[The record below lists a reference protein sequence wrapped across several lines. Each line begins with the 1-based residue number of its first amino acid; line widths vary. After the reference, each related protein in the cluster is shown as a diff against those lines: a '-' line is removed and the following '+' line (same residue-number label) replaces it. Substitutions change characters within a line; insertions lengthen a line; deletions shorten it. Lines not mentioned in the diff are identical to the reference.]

1 MKYGLYLH
9 EVLMAKFETERE
21 AYKAADFA
29 NSETGITH
37 HVKLLNDSSK
47 WNELKMFIEEGILS
61 TEAGMLNEQEKA
73 LRIVMDKII
82 ELESK

>member
-37 HVKLLNDSSK
+37 HVKLLND
-47 WNELKMFIEEGILS
+47 
-61 TEAGMLNEQEKA
+61 
-73 LRIVMDKII
+73 
-82 ELESK
+82 